1 MTTKVVRNFK
11 SLGLFA
17 LLVLT
22 IASCEKEIESIGVNL
37 VDNNVFSKDILS
49 SAVTTENLNIERVP
63 SNGISQ
69 YLLGIYNDNEFGK
82 LKASIITQL
91 NIPTTGE
98 AYANGYGINT
108 SIDYVLINIP
118 YQSTKEENYSDG
130 KPKFSIDSVFGD
142 AETEFKLSV
151 YELKTFLNTLDPN
164 DPSKT
169 AVYYSDKVF
178 LKGDTELYSGN
189 FKVNPDDTVAYINR
203 YLADGITVYDK
214 DTLKESDK
222 NPSIK
227 LPLNKSVIKQL
238 LVDNASNSAF
248 SSQDNFIHYFRG
260 LYIEASEIG
269 ANNSHLISLNMANAK
284 MTIYYSKDVDE
295 GDDQD
300 LNGNGTKGEKG
311 VRTKHNYAFSFG
323 SLKSNYL
330 ERDYTVSKQSG
341 ADRLYVQ
348 GAAGSIAK
356 INIVE
361 LEGENLTNLRSK
373 NWLINDA
380 SLTLFVDQN
389 ASSNIVPEQLFIYN
403 YEDNSQILDMLTEG
417 PSKVSGLLVRD
428 EDGKPYKYVFKIT
441 DYISELLKSSE
452 TDEVV
457 TLGIKVYNPTDVP
470 TAVTDLKIKD
480 VSWSPKGVV
489 LYNHSATAGDKK
501 VKFEISYTE
510 LNK

>member
-11 SLGLFA
+11 SFGLFA

-22 IASCEKEIESIGVNL
+22 ITSCEKEIESIGVNL
-37 VDNNVFSKDILS
+37 VDNNVFSKDIYS
-49 SAVTTENLNIERVP
+49 SVVSTENINIDRVP
-63 SNGISQ
+63 TNGISQ
-69 YLLGIYNDNEFGK
+69 YLLGVYNDNEFGK

-98 AYANGYGINT
+98 AYANGYGTNT

-118 YQSTKEENYSDG
+118 YQSTKKENYSDG
-130 KPKFSIDSVFGD
+130 KPKFSIDSVFGNP
-142 AETEFKLSV
+142 ETEFKLSV
-151 YELKTFLNTLDPN
+151 YELKTFLNSLDPN

-178 LKGDTELYSGN
+178 QKGDTEFYSGN

-203 YLADGITVYDK
+203 FLADGITVYDK
-214 DTLKESDK
+214 DTIKESDK
-222 NPSIK
+222 KPSIK
-227 LPLNKSVIKQL
+227 LPLNKNIIKQL
-238 LVDNASNSAF
+238 FVDNASNSAF

-269 ANNSHLISLNMANAK
+269 ANNSHLVSLNMGNAK

-295 GDDQD
+295 SDDQD

-311 VRTKHNYAFSFG
+311 VRTKHSYAFSFG

-330 ERDYTVSKQSG
+330 ERNYAVSKQSG

-348 GAAGSIAK
+348 GAAGSLATIK
-356 INIVE
+356 I
-361 LEGENLTNLRSK
+361 LEGEDLTNLRSK

-403 YEDNSQILDMLTEG
+403 YDDNSQILDMITEG
-417 PSKVSGLLVRD
+417 PTKVNGFLVRD
-428 EDGKPYKYVFKIT
+428 EEGKPYKYVFKIT

-452 TDEVV
+452 TKDVV
-457 TLGIKVYNPTDVP
+457 TLGVKVYNPTDLP

-489 LYNHSATAGDKK
+489 LYNHSSAAGGKK

-510 LNK
+510 LNN